1 MIKLFKF
8 FTITTIW
15 LSLFSCSSNVD
26 KVDNEKD
33 KIYGING
40 ENIPIRTGP
49 GDNFEKLINEKA
61 SAITGETEYCHIAY
75 DVKVKILETEGGWSK
90 INVVEP
96 NWLIDT
102 YIGWIPTEFIIG
114 KEAQDK
120 ESIGK
125 LDPKDYEIIKK
136 NHNRNVRNYHV
147 LLKRSEFDKNYV
159 YQFTKQFRKEN
170 GSNCNINVYDSKEI
184 LPLIGKDPLKDKE
197 YLKLADHLISISTFD
212 APEVRDWYPYQDFH
226 YKELGGTNWKK
237 EPIK

>member
-1 MIKLFKF
+1 MKLFKIIALVIIY
-8 FTITTIW
+8 T
-15 LSLFSCSSNVD
+15 SLFSCSSEAD
-26 KVDNEKD
+26 KSNDEKN

-40 ENIPIRTGP
+40 EEIPIRTGP
-49 GDNFEKLINEKA
+49 GDNFDKLINQKA
-61 SAITGETEYCHIAY
+61 SAVTGETEYCNVAY
-75 DVKVKILETEGGWSK
+75 DVKVKILETQGKWSK

-96 NWLIDT
+96 NWLIET

-114 KEAQDK
+114 KEAQEK

-136 NHNRNVRNYHV
+136 NPNRNVQNYHV

-159 YQFTKQFRKEN
+159 HQFTKQFRKEN
-170 GSNCNINVYDSKEI
+170 GSNCNINVYDSKDI
-184 LPLIGKDPLKDKE
+184 LSLIGKYPLKDKE
-197 YLKLADHLISISTFD
+197 YLKFADHLISISTFD